1 MSSTD
6 KIRSEKIRSAIDAAT
21 DPGPDA
27 LERARMIVVDKL
39 GEWDSLGV
47 DEIVESVC
55 EAYEAP
61 SGEPLRL
68 GDVDP
73 SDPDTDTPA
82 MRHLRYARAARTA
95 IIDLEREGAIV
106 AVDEHPGDA
115 EAVDLTDDQTGD
127 GTADDDLHDD
137 DEVTAVKETTG
148 PAGRESGADELVLST
163 GPRPRGR
170 RFALAAR

>member
-1 MSSTD
+1 
-6 KIRSEKIRSAIDAAT
+6 
-21 DPGPDA
+21 
-27 LERARMIVVDKL
+27 VDKL

-55 EAYEAP
+55 EAYEAH

-68 GDVDP
+68 ADVDP

-82 MRHLRYARAARTA
+82 MRNLRYARAARTA
-95 IIDLEREGAIV
+95 IIELEREGAIV

-115 EAVDLTDDQTGD
+115 EAVDLTGERNED
-127 GTADDDLHDD
+127 GTVADDHHD
-137 DEVTAVKETTG
+137 DEVTATKETTG
-148 PAGRESGADELVLST
+148 PAGRESGADEMVLST